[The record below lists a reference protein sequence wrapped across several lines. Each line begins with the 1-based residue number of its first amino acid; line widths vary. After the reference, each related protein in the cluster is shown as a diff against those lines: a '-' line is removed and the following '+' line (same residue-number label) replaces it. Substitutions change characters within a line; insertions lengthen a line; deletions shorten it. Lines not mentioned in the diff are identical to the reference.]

1 MVKEINKEKKMEK
14 LHRTHEEIA
23 RDFNINTAEI
33 MRAERKLAELKEK
46 REQLLKEEEKKKHS
60 LVELLMKGC

>member
-1 MVKEINKEKKMEK
+1 MR

-46 REQLLKEEEKKKHS
+46 REQLLKEEEKKKYS